1 MQKIAADLTS
11 SSQAKINQPCQSS
24 LSQGHSDLVSEPLAV
39 EVTLSAQNPFE
50 ASSNHSISMRLS
62 LESGSF
68 SYKTAR
74 SRCKPKG
81 VDLNSNKYLQ
91 KGRSTPILLG
101 HVGTL
106 RHFHGYLEGIDSN
119 LSRFKPRQA
128 PVKEN
133 KKNILFPQNMDNPS
147 VNYERVDL
155 QKSWFPKKNYSI
167 WVAFHTYILQ

>member
-1 MQKIAADLTS
+1 
-11 SSQAKINQPCQSS
+11 
-24 LSQGHSDLVSEPLAV
+24 
-39 EVTLSAQNPFE
+39 
-50 ASSNHSISMRLS
+50 MRLS

-133 KKNILFPQNMDNPS
+133 KKNILFPQNMDK
-147 VNYERVDL
+147 YG
-155 QKSWFPKKNYSI
+155 
-167 WVAFHTYILQ
+167 